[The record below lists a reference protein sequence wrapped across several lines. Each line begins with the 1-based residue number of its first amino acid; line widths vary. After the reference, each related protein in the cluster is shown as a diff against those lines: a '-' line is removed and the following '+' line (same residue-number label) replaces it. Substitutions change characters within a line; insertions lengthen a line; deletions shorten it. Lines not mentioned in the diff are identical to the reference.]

1 MSVDYSQYFSSEF
14 DRKLREQ
21 IDDYDLR
28 LELFKML
35 DDEMREFNSVF
46 CDDCDY
52 KRRCNQ

>member
-1 MSVDYSQYFSSEF
+1 MSADHTQYFSSEF
-14 DRKLREQ
+14 DRKLREL

-35 DDEMREFNSVF
+35 DDEMREYNSVF

>member
-14 DRKLREQ
+14 DRKLREL

-28 LELFKML
+28 LEFFKML
-35 DDEMREFNSVF
+35 DDEMRESISVF

>member
-14 DRKLREQ
+14 DRKLREL

-35 DDEMREFNSVF
+35 DDEMRESISVF